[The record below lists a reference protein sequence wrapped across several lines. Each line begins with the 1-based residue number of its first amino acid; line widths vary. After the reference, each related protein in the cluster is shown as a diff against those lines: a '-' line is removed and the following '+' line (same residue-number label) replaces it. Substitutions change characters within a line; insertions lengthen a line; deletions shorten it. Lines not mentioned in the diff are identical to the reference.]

1 MEKKTPL
8 GVILLGRLNCFVF
21 GLGFLIISLTVYFN
35 INPQNF
41 EQIAETFRSSGL
53 TFEIT
58 QEQLKIAVLINV
70 LVCGIFF
77 ISGAGLLLRREWA
90 RRMTIYF
97 SLAVVIITFIA
108 TIAQPAFIAQALLQV
123 VYPGVLIF
131 YLTNKE
137 VEKYFKAKQKED

>member
-21 GLGFLIISLTVYFN
+21 GLGILIISLTVYFN

-58 QEQLKIAVLINV
+58 QEQLKLDVIINA

-77 ISGAGLLLRREWA
+77 ISGGGILFHREWA
-90 RRMTIYF
+90 RKMTIYF
-97 SLAVVIITFIA
+97 SLAVVIITFLFFGNFFMI
-108 TIAQPAFIAQALLQV
+108 IECVNLSSL
-123 VYPGVLIF
+123 
-131 YLTNKE
+131 
-137 VEKYFKAKQKED
+137 